1 MLSIDILEAVIAAKK
16 AHQGGDLET
25 AYKEWCH
32 VYELCAI
39 ETQKVLFTAMS
50 LFTDTEV
57 YEITD
62 YGKKKLGYA

>member
-16 AHQGGDLET
+16 AHQARDLET

-32 VYELCAI
+32 IYDICEDEI
-39 ETQKVLFTAMS
+39 PEVLFTAMR

-62 YGKKKLGYA
+62 YGKKKLGYT